1 MTNLSA
7 KRATRAAALLTLAF
21 ALFVLAAT
29 PGCKAER
36 KPDVIAIVLD
46 TTRADHCGWL
56 GYPRPTT
63 PRLDEF
69 SKDCAVYTKAW
80 APEGWTGPCHAS
92 LFTGLSTERH
102 GFFTGSRRNLGAKN
116 PTLAE
121 LLTRGGYASACF
133 SNNTWVSASFGLTRG
148 FQRVDA
154 LHEDAQRAYPFAPA
168 THERAA
174 AWAEEQHAAGRPFF
188 LFINDMEPH
197 LTYDPPADDAAKFI
211 RGSPTADEIAAA
223 RRYEHPDSTGFC
235 VGTKELTPDQLRLL
249 TDLYDGEI
257 ASLDREVGRLFDRLR
272 ERGILDS
279 AIVVV
284 LADHGEMLGEQHL
297 VSHMYTLHGPVR
309 HVPLL
314 VRVPESLDGGRF
326 DELVRIEDVMP
337 TILEACGVA
346 APEGLDGISLTKEL
360 GGRVSRARHAE
371 DEGARQKLTR
381 DFPGVDVSRLTMPVD
396 SVCDGRWHYLE
407 FGNGRRELY
416 DIAADPLETSNLADE
431 RPAEAA
437 AMAALL
443 RSRR

>member
-1 MTNLSA
+1 MA
-7 KRATRAAALLTLAF
+7 KGASGSAALIALALA
-21 ALFVLAAT
+21 ALVLAAT

-36 KPDVIAIVLD
+36 KPDVIVIVLD

-56 GYPRPTT
+56 GYERPTT

-80 APEGWTGPCHAS
+80 SPEGWTAPSHAS

-102 GFFTGSRRNLGAKN
+102 GFYSGSRRNLGPTF

-121 LLTRGGYASACF
+121 LLTRSGYASACF
-133 SNNTWVSASFGLTRG
+133 SNNTWVSAAFGLTRG

-154 LHEDAQRAYPFAPA
+154 LHEDAKRAYPYAPA

-174 AWAEEQHAAGRPFF
+174 AWAEEQRAAGRPFF

-211 RGSPTADEIAAA
+211 RGSPTAEEIAAA
-223 RRYEHPDSTGFC
+223 RRYEHPDSTAYCLGS
-235 VGTKELTPDQLRLL
+235 KELSKDQLRLL

-272 ERGILDS
+272 GGGLLDS
-279 AIVVV
+279 AVVVV
-284 LADHGEMLGEQHL
+284 LADHGEMLGEQHF

-309 HVPLL
+309 RVPLL
-314 VRVPESLDGGRF
+314 VRVPGSLDGGRF
-326 DELVRIEDVMP
+326 DEFVRIEDVMP
-337 TILEACGVA
+337 TILEACGVS
-346 APEGLDGISLTKEL
+346 APDGLDGISLTKDL
-360 GGRVSRARHAE
+360 GGRVSRARHDE
-371 DEGARQKLTR
+371 DEGAREKLTR
-381 DFPGVDVSRLTMPVD
+381 DFPGVDVSRLTLPVQ

-407 FGNGRRELY
+407 FGDGRRELY
-416 DIAADPLETSNLADE
+416 DVDADPLETKNLAAE

-443 RSRR
+443 RAGH